1 MIYKIQIDARRII
14 SPLHELGV
22 KQINQDMLFFF
33 VDAENPD
40 GACHTALNKL
50 KTKII
55 EEELTDEIVD
65 YLEDELV
72 HEIKITKLLRVSPH
86 P

>member
-1 MIYKIQIDARRII
+1 MIYKIQIDAKRII
-14 SPLHELGV
+14 TPLRNLGV

-33 VDAENPD
+33 VDADNPD
-40 GACHTALNKL
+40 GACHSALDKL
-50 KTKII
+50 KTRII

>member
-1 MIYKIQIDARRII
+1 
-14 SPLHELGV
+14 
-22 KQINQDMLFFF
+22 MLFFF
-33 VDAENPD
+33 VDADNPD
-40 GACHTALNKL
+40 GACHSALDKL
-50 KTKII
+50 KTRII

>member
-14 SPLHELGV
+14 NPLHKLGV

>member
-1 MIYKIQIDARRII
+1 MIYKIQIDAKRII
-14 SPLHELGV
+14 TPLRNLGV

-33 VDAENPD
+33 VDADNPD
-40 GACHTALNKL
+40 GACHSALDKL